1 MPTYENDNQ
10 PTDGDM
16 SYEGIYM
23 RAGESGDVTFLFKP
37 SKTGKAVLKVYTSDD
52 ILLGEFDVIVSEIQE
67 DITGINSI
75 TNQKK
80 TTTDKYYN
88 LNGQQVMHLE
98 KGVFITNGRKIVKK

>member
-1 MPTYENDNQ
+1 M
-10 PTDGDM
+10 
-16 SYEGIYM
+16 
-23 RAGESGDVTFLFKP
+23 ATF
-37 SKTGKAVLKVYTSDD
+37 KAFLTSRIEKKDD

-75 TNQKK
+75 TDQPK

-88 LNGQQVMHLE
+88 LNGQQVMHPE

>member
-1 MPTYENDNQ
+1 M
-10 PTDGDM
+10 
-16 SYEGIYM
+16 
-23 RAGESGDVTFLFKP
+23 ATF
-37 SKTGKAVLKVYTSDD
+37 KAFLTSRIEKKDD

-88 LNGQQVMHLE
+88 LNGQQVMHPE
-98 KGVFITNGRKIVKK
+98 KGVFITNGRKIVKQ